1 MVVAGVTQ
9 IIVRRLSLTTF
20 VYLQVMVVAGV
31 TQIIVRRLSLTTF
44 VLFTGHGGGWGY
56 SDHSEEAVTDYICFI
71 YRSWWWL
78 GLLRS

>member
-1 MVVAGVTQ
+1 MTDRLGDPSYHEQTLYHRATSFSLVEATVL
-9 IIVRRLSLTTF
+9 IVILILSVF
-20 VYLQVMVVAGV
+20 AD
-31 TQIIVRRLSLTTF
+31 
-44 VLFTGHGGGWGY
+44 HGGGWGY